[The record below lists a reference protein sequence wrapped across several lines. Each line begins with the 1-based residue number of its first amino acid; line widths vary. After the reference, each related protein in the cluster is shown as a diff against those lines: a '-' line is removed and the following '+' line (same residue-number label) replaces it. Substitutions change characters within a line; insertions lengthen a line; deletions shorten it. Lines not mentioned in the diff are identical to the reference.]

1 MICPR
6 CKKQADKLILTPP
19 GEAHKK
25 VCKKCSQLLWLLHDR
40 EAGLEIPAGISKK
53 NASKCKRQYEPTERH
68 GRIAEIACA
77 LGVQADGEDIRR
89 IYEAARIEHEGRTGT
104 VGRIEEQGRVE
115 K

>member
-68 GRIAEIACA
+68 ERIAEIACA

-89 IYEAARIEHEGRTGT
+89 IYEAARIEYEGRTGT